1 MFHCGYFCR
10 LIQSNLKDEWKNN
23 KKREKTKEQQAPSKK
38 KMSPWVPLCTVK
50 STEKSYTGI
59 VHHQTIHENI
69 NLHCTIAIIV
79 SHSR

>member
-1 MFHCGYFCR
+1 M
-10 LIQSNLKDEWKNN
+10 
-23 KKREKTKEQQAPSKK
+23 
-38 KMSPWVPLCTVK
+38 PLCTLK

-79 SHSR
+79 SHCRKVRINCKTHHAILLELA